1 MNENKKQKIMKTV
14 LSLMIS
20 FLIIFIVA
28 MFARAAS
35 NTVLPENNGIAVFIN
50 DYLDMMMQRV
60 DKIAVK
66 MKIKRNSVSEYQV
79 NLITQSISDY
89 VGYSMYQTSDSLK
102 DFNPNNTPSKAQIDK
117 YKNNYYKMTVENP
130 YLRGMTVFSTEGKM
144 LLNLYLSRNKS
155 WPLELQDNL
164 INEIKNKGSLVLNA
178 TNENAFYI
186 MEYIKNPYGEIIVT
200 TRNDYAYVS
209 DIAMYYQVADKRLYV
224 SDARNSVYNVR
235 EAVGDNNIEKVSSVI
250 NRYAY
255 YKKQPSFM
263 VNDSL
268 SVSMIGKEY
277 PNYFELIVLAITALL
292 ILVCQL
298 FIKAVVYFFKY
309 IMQIKSN
316 KDYVE
321 SIRGNDELINN
332 NIVNSQLPK
341 SNAIE
346 EMPPMIQKV
355 HYKVPDE
362 YLKENN
368 DSKDEDKFNIGKDI
382 LNIVSNIKDE
392 INACKNKFTVSK
404 EDLEDKKENSENQ
417 LEESKKEEESIEEI
431 NEINTEID
439 IETAFANIKKDLQEE
454 YDRAIEENFLED
466 SLYDMSSEEEVY
478 EDINISENDDMSINE
493 YEIKEEKEEENNDTV
508 INDYEIK
515 EEQYAE
521 NNDDDK
527 EFMSISNEELN
538 IKSSDSDIDN
548 NFIAESLSLDENIL
562 KNNVLNNSEEKEE
575 ENAYKIDNEFNKKII
590 KNDLLSSYK
599 EKEEEKNKEYV
610 RNLFNSK
617 KTENHINND
626 SHDISMDILNSYNKA
641 IDNIKNKSEKEEDSK
656 EDVKASN
663 LDNESNSRTDDVFAA
678 FDKMLSS
685 IISKAEE
692 DARKSI
698 TKK

>member
-20 FLIIFIVA
+20 FLIIFIAA

-130 YLRGMTVFSTEGKM
+130 YLRGMTVFNMEGKM

-164 INEIKNKGSLVLNA
+164 LNEIKTKGSLVLNA

-309 IMQIKSN
+309 IMQVKSN
-316 KDYVE
+316 RDYVE
-321 SIRGNDELINN
+321 SIKGNDELINK

-341 SNAIE
+341 SNTIE
-346 EMPPMIQKV
+346 EMPPIVQKV
-355 HYKVPDE
+355 QYKIPDE
-362 YLKENN
+362 YIKENN
-368 DSKDEDKFNIGKDI
+368 NTEKEDKFNIGKDI
-382 LNIVSNIKDE
+382 LNIVSNIKEE
-392 INACKNKFTVSK
+392 INACKNKFAVDK
-404 EDLEDKKENSENQ
+404 KDLEEKIENLEN
-417 LEESKKEEESIEEI
+417 KTEEI
-431 NEINTEID
+431 KTEID
-439 IETAFANIKKDLQEE
+439 IESAFANIKKDLQEE
-454 YDRAIEENFLED
+454 YDRAIEETFLDD
-466 SLYDMSSEEEVY
+466 SLYDMRNEEESY
-478 EDINISENDDMSINE
+478 DDIKISENDDMI
-493 YEIKEEKEEENNDTV
+493 
-508 INDYEIK
+508 INDYEVEMK
-515 EEQYAE
+515 EE
-521 NNDDDK
+521 NNEEITNNE

-538 IKSSDSDIDN
+538 NTSS
-548 NFIAESLSLDENIL
+548 NFITETLSLDENIL
-562 KNNVLNNSEEKEE
+562 KDKVLNNSEKEE
-575 ENAYKIDNEFNKKII
+575 NDYKKIDNEFNKQII

-617 KTENHINND
+617 KTENHIKND
-626 SHDISMDILNSYNKA
+626 SHEISMDILNSYNKA
-641 IDNIKNKSEKEEDSK
+641 IDNIKNKNENEKYEDSK
-656 EDVKASN
+656 EDVKISD
-663 LDNESNSRTDDVFAA
+663 LDNASNSRTDDVFAA

-692 DARKSI
+692 DAKRNI

>member
-1 MNENKKQKIMKTV
+1 MNENKKQKIMKTI

-130 YLRGMTVFSTEGKM
+130 YLRGMTVFNMEGKM

-164 INEIKNKGSLVLNA
+164 LNEIKTKGSLVLNA

-277 PNYFELIVLAITALL
+277 PNYFELIVKL
-292 ILVCQL
+292 
-298 FIKAVVYFFKY
+298 
-309 IMQIKSN
+309 
-316 KDYVE
+316 
-321 SIRGNDELINN
+321 
-332 NIVNSQLPK
+332 
-341 SNAIE
+341 
-346 EMPPMIQKV
+346 
-355 HYKVPDE
+355 
-362 YLKENN
+362 
-368 DSKDEDKFNIGKDI
+368 
-382 LNIVSNIKDE
+382 
-392 INACKNKFTVSK
+392 
-404 EDLEDKKENSENQ
+404 
-417 LEESKKEEESIEEI
+417 
-431 NEINTEID
+431 
-439 IETAFANIKKDLQEE
+439 
-454 YDRAIEENFLED
+454 
-466 SLYDMSSEEEVY
+466 
-478 EDINISENDDMSINE
+478 
-493 YEIKEEKEEENNDTV
+493 
-508 INDYEIK
+508 
-515 EEQYAE
+515 
-521 NNDDDK
+521 
-527 EFMSISNEELN
+527 
-538 IKSSDSDIDN
+538 
-548 NFIAESLSLDENIL
+548 
-562 KNNVLNNSEEKEE
+562 
-575 ENAYKIDNEFNKKII
+575 
-590 KNDLLSSYK
+590 
-599 EKEEEKNKEYV
+599 
-610 RNLFNSK
+610 
-617 KTENHINND
+617 
-626 SHDISMDILNSYNKA
+626 
-641 IDNIKNKSEKEEDSK
+641 
-656 EDVKASN
+656 
-663 LDNESNSRTDDVFAA
+663 
-678 FDKMLSS
+678 
-685 IISKAEE
+685 
-692 DARKSI
+692 
-698 TKK
+698 

>member
-50 DYLDMMMQRV
+50 DYLDMMMQRI

-102 DFNPNNTPSKAQIDK
+102 DFKPNNTPSKAQIDK

-130 YLRGMTVFSTEGKM
+130 YLRGMTVFNIEGKM

-164 INEIKNKGSLVLNA
+164 INEIKTKGSLVLNA

-186 MEYIKNPYGEIIVT
+186 MEYIKNPYGEIIIT

-292 ILVCQL
+292 ILLCQL
-298 FIKAVVYFFKY
+298 LIKAVLYFFKY
-309 IMQIKSN
+309 LMQVKSN

-321 SIRGNDELINN
+321 SIKGNDELINK
-332 NIVNSQLPK
+332 NIVDAQLPK
-341 SNAIE
+341 SNTIE
-346 EMPPMIQKV
+346 EMPPIVQKV
-355 HYKVPDE
+355 QYKIPEE

-368 DSKDEDKFNIGKDI
+368 EDKKEDKFHIGKDI
-382 LNIVSNIKDE
+382 LNIVSNIKEE
-392 INACKNKFTVSK
+392 INACKNKFAIDK
-404 EDLEDKKENSENQ
+404 KDLEEKIENLEN
-417 LEESKKEEESIEEI
+417 KTEEI
-431 NEINTEID
+431 KTEID
-439 IETAFANIKKDLQEE
+439 IESAFANIKKDLQEE
-454 YDRAIEENFLED
+454 YDRAMEETFLDD
-466 SLYDMSSEEEVY
+466 SLYDMKSEEETY
-478 EDINISENDDMSINE
+478 DDIKISENDDMIINE
-493 YEIKEEKEEENNDTV
+493 YEVEMQEENHDIAA
-508 INDYEIK
+508 INDYEIEMK
-515 EEQYAE
+515 EE
-521 NNDDDK
+521 NDEEISNSE

-538 IKSSDSDIDN
+538 NTSS
-548 NFIAESLSLDENIL
+548 NFITETLSLDENIL
-562 KNNVLNNSEEKEE
+562 KDKVLDNSEKEE
-575 ENAYKIDNEFNKKII
+575 NDYQKIDNEFNKQII

-617 KTENHINND
+617 KNENHIKND
-626 SHDISMDILNSYNKA
+626 SHEISMDILNSYNKA
-641 IDNIKNKSEKEEDSK
+641 IDNIKNKNENEKYEDSK
-656 EDVKASN
+656 EDVKSSD
-663 LDNESNSRTDDVFAA
+663 LDNASNSRTDDVFAA

-692 DARKSI
+692 DAKRSI

>member
-1 MNENKKQKIMKTV
+1 MNENKKQKIMKTI

-60 DKIAVK
+60 DKIVVK

-79 NLITQSISDY
+79 NLIPQSISDS

-130 YLRGMTVFSTEGKM
+130 YLRGMTVFNMEGKM

-164 INEIKNKGSLVLNA
+164 LNEIKTKGSLVLNA

-309 IMQIKSN
+309 IMQVKSN
-316 KDYVE
+316 RDYVE
-321 SIRGNDELINN
+321 SIKGNDELINK

-341 SNAIE
+341 SNTIE
-346 EMPPMIQKV
+346 EMPPIVQKV
-355 HYKVPDE
+355 QYKIPDE
-362 YLKENN
+362 YIKENN
-368 DSKDEDKFNIGKDI
+368 NTEKEDKFNIGKDI
-382 LNIVSNIKDE
+382 LNIVSNIKEE
-392 INACKNKFTVSK
+392 INACKNKFAVDK
-404 EDLEDKKENSENQ
+404 KDLEEKIENLEN
-417 LEESKKEEESIEEI
+417 KTEEI
-431 NEINTEID
+431 KTEID
-439 IETAFANIKKDLQEE
+439 IESAFANIKKDLQEE
-454 YDRAIEENFLED
+454 YDRAIEETFLDD
-466 SLYDMSSEEEVY
+466 SLYDMRNEEESY
-478 EDINISENDDMSINE
+478 DDIKISENDDMI
-493 YEIKEEKEEENNDTV
+493 
-508 INDYEIK
+508 INDYEVEMK
-515 EEQYAE
+515 EESDE
-521 NNDDDK
+521 EITNNE

-538 IKSSDSDIDN
+538 NTSS
-548 NFIAESLSLDENIL
+548 NFITETLSLDENIL
-562 KNNVLNNSEEKEE
+562 KDKVLNNSEKEE
-575 ENAYKIDNEFNKKII
+575 NDYKKIDNEFNKQII

-617 KTENHINND
+617 KTENHIKND
-626 SHDISMDILNSYNKA
+626 SHEISMDILNSYNKA
-641 IDNIKNKSEKEEDSK
+641 IDNIKNKNENEKYEDSK
-656 EDVKASN
+656 EDVKTSD
-663 LDNESNSRTDDVFAA
+663 LDNASNSRTDDVFAA

-692 DARKSI
+692 DAKRNI